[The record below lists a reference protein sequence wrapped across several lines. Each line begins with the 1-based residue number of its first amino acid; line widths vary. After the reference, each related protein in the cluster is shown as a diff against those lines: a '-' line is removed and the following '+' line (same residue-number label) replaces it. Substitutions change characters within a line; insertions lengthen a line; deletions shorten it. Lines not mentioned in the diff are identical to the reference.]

1 MCDAF
6 RARRKK
12 AELVF
17 SSKYT
22 KKSVKKAKKTLNKKS
37 KSKAKAKGKQAKN
50 TPTKTTPAKKVVAT
64 NSLSKKVKLIVIDI
78 LVFFLICQTWFKKI
92 VFTKFVILCKNY
104 PFKIR

>member
-1 MCDAF
+1 MCGAF

-22 KKSVKKAKKTLNKKS
+22 KKAVKKAKKTLNKKS
-37 KSKAKAKGKQAKN
+37 KSKAKAKGKQTKN

-64 NSLSKKVKLIVIDI
+64 NSLSKKVKLIVIDT
-78 LVFFLICQTWFKKI
+78 LFFFLNCQTSVKKMFFCNFGQTLS
-92 VFTKFVILCKNY
+92 V
-104 PFKIR
+104 